1 MEQRYA
7 TSDEGRDVLA
17 SVDALRALIQ
27 QTGALAD
34 ADLVAAVGTVEALGR
49 MVDAARVRLAGE
61 VDVRSARDSEDRL
74 SAKFGCRNG
83 VELLERTT
91 RVSAKTINARIRLD
105 KRTRPR
111 MSLTGD
117 ELPAR
122 FPHVGQALRDGTL
135 GVDATHEITG
145 SLARVEDRADPQQW
159 DAAEATTVAYATGA
173 LEEQAG
179 MIPPTFAEVEMHA
192 RTWAAYLDQDGPEP
206 DAERATRNRG
216 LTLGTPRDG
225 LVPLRGSLLP
235 EVAAGLQRLL
245 DAHLNPAVRFTPTLD
260 PEDRD
265 ETEAWSQD
273 EAVHDP
279 RTNTQKRHD
288 VLAVI
293 IQAAAKATETP
304 TLGGAA
310 PTLVVTVAE
319 DDLHDPTAAARI
331 DDTRVPV
338 STAHRIACTGA
349 VQKIIHDR
357 TGRIIRL
364 GTPERVFNA
373 HQRRAITARDGG
385 CVIPGCTI
393 PAAWCEIHHV
403 DEHANGGPTH
413 TDNGVLVCW
422 WHHHN
427 LDRSGWDIRMR
438 AGIPVIKAPPWID
451 RRGTYRPAP
460 NALIRRRPR
469 ARPPSG

>member
-17 SVDALRALIQ
+17 SLDALRALIRD
-27 QTGALAD
+27 TAALSD
-34 ADLVAAVGTVEALGR
+34 TDLVDAVGTVEALGR
-49 MVDAARVRLAGE
+49 MVDAARVRVAGE

-74 SAKFGCRNG
+74 SARYGCRNG

-91 RVSAKTINARIRLD
+91 RVSAKTINARVRLD

-111 MSLTGD
+111 VSLTGD

-135 GVDATHEITG
+135 GADAAHEVTTVL
-145 SLARVEDRADPQQW
+145 SKVEDRADPVEF

-179 MIPPTFAEVEMHA
+179 MIPPTCGEVEVHA
-192 RTWAAYLDQDGPEP
+192 RTWAAYLDQDGPAP
-206 DAERATRNRG
+206 DAERAARNRG
-216 LTLGTPRDG
+216 LTLGTSRDG
-225 LVPLRGSLLP
+225 VVPLRGSLLP

-245 DAHLNPAVRFTPTLD
+245 DAHLNPAVRFTPTD

-265 ETEAWSQD
+265 ETEAWSPD
-273 EAVHDP
+273 EAVYDP

-293 IQAAAKATETP
+293 IHTAAKATTTP

-319 DDLHDPTAAARI
+319 EDLHDPTAAARI
-331 DDTRVPV
+331 DDTPVPA

-364 GTPERVFNA
+364 GTPERVFNT

-413 TDNGVLVCW
+413 TDNGVLLCW

-438 AGIPVIKAPPWID
+438 AGTPVIKAPPWID

-460 NALIRRRPR
+460 NALTRRKPTPR
-469 ARPPSG
+469 ARSS

>member
-1 MEQRYA
+1 MVAPTVEVWITGTR
-7 TSDEGRDVLA
+7 SPGEGFPSPGD
-17 SVDALRALIQ
+17 LRALIHN
-27 QTGALAD
+27 TAALSD
-34 ADLVAAVGTVEALGR
+34 ADLVSAAGAVEALGR
-49 MVDAARVRLAGE
+49 IVDAARVRIAGE
-61 VDVRSARDSEDRL
+61 IDTRSARDADDRL
-74 SAKFGCRNG
+74 SARYGCRNG

-105 KRTRPR
+105 KRTRPGV
-111 MSLTGD
+111 SLTGE

-122 FPHVGQALRDGTL
+122 FRHVAHALHEGVL
-135 GVDATHEITG
+135 GVDAAHEVTTA
-145 SLARVEDRADPQQW
+145 LARVEDRADPVEF

-179 MIPPTFAEVEMHA
+179 MIPPTFAEVEVHA
-192 RTWAAYLDQDGPEP
+192 RTWAAYLDQDGPAP
-206 DAERATRNRG
+206 DDERAARNRG

-225 LVPLRGSLLP
+225 VVPLRGSLLP

-245 DAHLNPAVRFTPTLD
+245 DAHLNPAVRFTPTD

-265 ETEAWSQD
+265 EHTPWSTED
-273 EAVHDP
+273 VVDDP
-279 RTNTQKRHD
+279 RTNAQKRHD

-293 IQAAAKATETP
+293 IQSAAKATDTP

-319 DDLHDPTAAARI
+319 DDLHNPTGAARI
-331 DDTRVPV
+331 DATRVPV

-349 VQKIIHDR
+349 VQKVIHDH
-357 TGRIIRL
+357 TGRIVQL
-364 GTPERVFNA
+364 GSPERVFNA

-385 CVIPGCTI
+385 CIIPGCTI

-413 TDNGVLVCW
+413 TDNGVLLCW

-438 AGIPVIKAPPWID
+438 AGTPVVKAPPWID
-451 RRGTYRPAP
+451 RRGIYRPAR
-460 NALIRRRPR
+460 NALTRPR
-469 ARPPSG
+469 GPSG